1 MAGEA
6 SDSAGAQGSRPAA
19 LADAAGLATATPQR
33 RPLRWPKPPTRIA
46 RLSRAKRSVPPCS
59 CLEKL

>member
-33 RPLRWPKPPTRIA
+33 VTREAHRALEA
-46 RLSRAKRSVPPCS
+46 RKTVGATVLVP
-59 CLEKL
+59 

>member
-33 RPLRWPKPPTRIA
+33 VTRNLNHGPCHRARALETLKPGKERRHELT
-46 RLSRAKRSVPPCS
+46 
-59 CLEKL
+59 